1 MGLHI
6 EPLRVAL
13 VGAGG
18 IAARHLAELSRRD
31 DVDVVAVCDR
41 DPVRAAALAP
51 AEAKVYERVD
61 DLLDGE
67 RPDALWV
74 CTPPLAHREATVA
87 ALARGV
93 HVYLEKPIARTL
105 DDADAIHRAASGSDA
120 VCAIGYQWRAID
132 ILDAVREALQGQELA
147 LLLGRNIG
155 PADRR
160 PWFLDRAQ
168 GGGNLLERGSHQ
180 IDLVHALGAE
190 VGHVQAAASP
200 IALGQAE
207 GVPGDIDDA
216 VVLILHLG
224 NGGLANLVVAWTRA
238 AQPGIYALDI
248 VAEEATLTLTLD
260 PEFTL
265 RGVSAG
271 RSVEARASTDPF
283 RRSIEGFLEAVREHD
298 PARVF
303 CRPEDAVRTL
313 AVAHACEVAMST
325 GASLPV

>member
-1 MGLHI
+1 M
-6 EPLRVAL
+6 ERLRVAL

-18 IAARHLAELSRRD
+18 IAARHLAELLRQD
-31 DVDVVAVCDR
+31 DVEVVAVCDLDR
-41 DPVRAAALAP
+41 ARAAALASEG
-51 AEAKVYERVD
+51 ATLYKGVD
-61 DLLDGE
+61 ELLDRE
-67 RPDALWV
+67 QPDAIWV
-74 CTPPLAHREATVA
+74 CTPPLAHREPTLA
-87 ALARGV
+87 ALTRGV

-105 DDADAIHRAASGSDA
+105 GDAEAIVQAANASGA
-120 VCAIGYQWRAID
+120 VCAVGYQWRAIE
-132 ILDAVREALQGQELA
+132 ILNDLRTLLEGQQLA

-155 PADRR
+155 PAEQR

-190 VGHVQAAASP
+190 VRSVQAAASP
-200 IALGQAE
+200 IVLGQAE
-207 GVPGDIDDA
+207 GVRGDIDDA

-271 RSVEARASTDPF
+271 QSVEARASTDPF
-283 RRSIEGFLEAVREHD
+283 RRSIEGFLEAVRERD

-313 AVAHACEVAMST
+313 TVAQACELAMST